1 MKKTFYFLSALFFL
15 GLAVR
20 PAQAQQADIVKR
32 NYLWKNPDT
41 YLPTQAVCMFG
52 LIDEAL
58 TEFPPVVGET
68 TERKLALYL
77 MDAMLHETK
86 YDADEALFQFADKR
100 IKKLVADL
108 QHPVK
113 KGMKIYKAYNDGF
126 IARTQSVTIAFDIV
140 RGSSE
145 GRKIVSDKRI
155 REIAAQCDIL
165 FLSHNHGDHVDK
177 FVVEQF
183 TQAGKP
189 VIATNNILK
198 DDEKVTHLRGEQRIE
213 QEIALNNGKKLQVA
227 IFPGHQDKLENN
239 LYVITTPEKKTVAQ
253 IGDQSNP
260 DDMAW
265 IANLHKEIKR
275 PDALIINCWTS
286 PLKELVDGFNPKL
299 VVCGHE
305 NEMGHT
311 INHRESFWLSF
322 QDMKV
327 LNRDY
332 LILGWG
338 EGFLCK

>member
-32 NYLWKNPDT
+32 NYLWKNPDA
-41 YLPTQAVCMFG
+41 YLPTQAVRMFG

-145 GRKIVSDKRI
+145 GRKIVSDERI

>member
-1 MKKTFYFLSALFFL
+1 MKKAFYLLSALCL
-15 GLAVR
+15 LTMAVL
-20 PAQAQQADIVKR
+20 PTQAQDIVKR
-32 NYLWKNPDT
+32 NYLWKNPDA
-41 YLPTQAVCMFG
+41 YLPAQAVRMFG

-86 YDADEALFQFADKR
+86 YDADEALFQFADAR

-108 QHPVK
+108 QNPVK

-126 IARTQSVTIAFDIV
+126 IARTKSVTIAFDIV
-140 RGSSE
+140 RGASK
-145 GRKIVSDKRI
+145 GRQIVSDERI
-155 REIAAQCDIL
+155 REIAEQCDIL
-165 FLSHNHGDHVDK
+165 FLSHNHGDHVDA

-183 TQAGKP
+183 IQAGKP

-198 DDEKVTHLRGEQRIE
+198 DNEKVTHLRSSQRID
-213 QEIALNNGKKLQVA
+213 QEIALNNGKKLQVT

-239 LYVITTPEKKTVAQ
+239 LYIITTPEKKTVAQ

-260 DDMAW
+260 EDIKW
-265 IANLHKEIKR
+265 IANLHKEIVR

-299 VVCGHE
+299 VICGHE

-327 LNRDY
+327 LGRDY
-332 LILGWG
+332 VIMGWG